1 MVYLIPA
8 RWIRCLE
15 NSNCL
20 ISWKVFHSFF
30 KWIVNVFGILTM
42 YIESWWRSSD
52 SLSILAVLVERFG
65 SLSSRYNK
73 RKKYKQTDQLDEW
86 IGSFGFYTPCLRE
99 AKVSRFIATLRA
111 KRKFRWFPQIK
122 LKQKNAK
129 TTSFFSAQYRSYK
142 IFRTSNNY
150 HEAID
155 IDEKWES

>member
-65 SLSSRYNK
+65 SVSSRYNK

>member
-20 ISWKVFHSFF
+20 ISRKVFHSFF

-86 IGSFGFYTPCLRE
+86 IGSFGFYTTCLRE
-99 AKVSRFIATLRA
+99 ANVSRFIATLRT

-122 LKQKNAK
+122 LKQKIQKQRHFFQRNIGPTKYSGRA
-129 TTSFFSAQYRSYK
+129 TTITKQS
-142 IFRTSNNY
+142 T
-150 HEAID
+150 
-155 IDEKWES
+155 

>member
-20 ISWKVFHSFF
+20 ISRKVFHSFF

-65 SLSSRYNK
+65 SVSSRYNK

>member
-8 RWIRCLE
+8 RWIRSLE

-65 SLSSRYNK
+65 SVSSRYNK

-99 AKVSRFIATLRA
+99 AKMSRFIATLRV